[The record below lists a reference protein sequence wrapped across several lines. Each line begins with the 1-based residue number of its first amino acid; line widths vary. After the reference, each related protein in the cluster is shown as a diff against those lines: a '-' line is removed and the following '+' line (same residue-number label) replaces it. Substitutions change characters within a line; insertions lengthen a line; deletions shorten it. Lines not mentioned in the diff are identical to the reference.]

1 MRRREIKKAFS
12 SIRVNWRH
20 SRIIFF
26 FVLFAVACP
35 VGIFSHGACSKSP
48 TDSKGLSIAG
58 SVKLEGQSEYSG
70 TVADFGLRILD
81 FGLQMGR
88 DVKNRQGWSRMV
100 KEFPMVGIP
109 ISQAT
114 EFDHCLAKPI
124 YQTQTKADGS
134 Y

>member
-1 MRRREIKKAFS
+1 VS
-12 SIRVNWRH
+12 
-20 SRIIFF
+20 
-26 FVLFAVACP
+26 L
-35 VGIFSHGACSKSP
+35 
-48 TDSKGLSIAG
+48 TG
-58 SVKLEGQSEYSG
+58 SGKLEGQSDHSG

-100 KEFPMVGIP
+100 KEFHTVGIP

-114 EFDHCLAKPI
+114 EFDHRTTKPI

-134 Y
+134 YKVEGIEEGVYNLATIRQRG

>member
-1 MRRREIKKAFS
+1 MKNRCL
-12 SIRVNWRH
+12 SIL
-20 SRIIFF
+20 FF
-26 FVLFAVACP
+26 LFAFVILCTKA
-35 VGIFSHGACSKSP
+35 P
-48 TDSKGLSIAG
+48 TDSKGVSLAG
-58 SVKLEGQSEYSG
+58 LVKLEGQSDHGG

-100 KEFPMVGIP
+100 KEFHTVGIP

-124 YQTQTKADGS
+124 Y
-134 Y
+134 